1 MKRYFFL
8 TLIAVFTFAAC
19 STSSPDHLLD
29 EETYIKL
36 FIELA
41 VLDQYDPL
49 LLEQK
54 QKEQLQEQIL
64 ESYGVTFE
72 EFRDSHDYYEKS
84 LQDQIRRTERAT
96 QLLRAERDSI
106 HHYENDYRNQKRL
119 EELARQEAEENQSSD
134 N

>member
-19 STSSPDHLLD
+19 STSTPDQLLD
-29 EETYIKL
+29 EETYINL

-64 ESYGVTFE
+64 ESYGVTFK

-84 LQDQIRRTERAT
+84 LQVQIRRTEIGIAQDCT
-96 QLLRAERDSI
+96 TDQCTLR
-106 HHYENDYRNQKRL
+106 YP
-119 EELARQEAEENQSSD
+119 SSVYYLY
-134 N
+134 NINISF

>member
-1 MKRYFFL
+1 MKRLFSL
-8 TLIAVFTFAAC
+8 TLIMVLTFAAC
-19 STSSPDHLLD
+19 STSSPDNLLD

-49 LLEQK
+49 LTEQK
-54 QKEQLQEQIL
+54 MRDELQEQIL

-72 EFRDSHDYYEKS
+72 EFRVSHDYYEKS

-106 HHYENDYRNQKRL
+106 HQYENEYRNQKRL
-119 EELARQEAEENQSSD
+119 EELAGEEAEENQSSD

>member
-19 STSSPDHLLD
+19 STSTPDQLLD
-29 EETYIKL
+29 EETYINL

-54 QKEQLQEQIL
+54 QKEELQEQIL
-64 ESYGVTFE
+64 ESDGDTFKE
-72 EFRDSHDYYEKS
+72 VRDSHDYYEKS
-84 LQDQIRRTERAT
+84 LRDQIRRTERET
-96 QLLRAERDSI
+96 PRLRAERD
-106 HHYENDYRNQKRL
+106 R
-119 EELARQEAEENQSSD
+119 SD
-134 N
+134 H